1 MAELLQAWAAP
12 VEGAGLRSEGLD
24 QAIRPCGSANSAG
37 QHEANGGLDSPPG
50 KQAAPCVGEA
60 ARDSFGAAARRK
72 REMVQAKEKAAAR
85 REREKKQRRRIA
97 QVKGSR
103 EK

>member
-1 MAELLQAWAAP
+1 MAELLQAWAEP

-24 QAIRPCGSANSAG
+24 QAIRRCGSANSAG
-37 QHEANGGLDSPPG
+37 QQQGKRGTRLTPGETSSAVRWRGGREF
-50 KQAAPCVGEA
+50 V
-60 ARDSFGAAARRK
+60 GAAARRK

-85 REREKKQRRRIA
+85 RDEKKKRRRIA